1 MLERDSKALNLAPG
15 RITQSTTAT
24 AKGGAAVVVLSKAL
38 LVRENKQKSKA
49 PRFAP

>member
-1 MLERDSKALNLAPG
+1 MLQRDSKALNLAPG

-24 AKGGAAVVVLSKAL
+24 AKGGAVVELSKVL
-38 LVRENKQKSKA
+38 FVREKSKA